1 MQFLGLKSNDFDKFE
16 AMSIKS
22 NKFIFILFFLFGCE
36 GDYLPKPLG
45 YNRIDLPERA
55 FVDLEEGKPYTF
67 QHSIHALIEADS
79 FNLAETAWINLNYQS
94 LGGKVHLTYLE
105 LDTKGK
111 DIKTVVNDAINLTA
125 KHQIKAYG
133 IEESIMMTPKG
144 YTGVAAELSG
154 EVPTQ
159 FQFFVT
165 DSTKNFLRGALYFN
179 TAMKNDSLA
188 PIIEY
193 IKVDMAHLINT
204 LEFKN

>member
-1 MQFLGLKSNDFDKFE
+1 MSKKSNYLP
-16 AMSIKS
+16 
-22 NKFIFILFFLFGCE
+22 IFLFFLLSCGG
-36 GDYLPKPLG
+36 GDYLPKPKG
-45 YNRIDLPERA
+45 YNRIDLPYRA
-55 FVDLEEGKPYTF
+55 FANLEEGKPYTF
-67 QHSIHALIEADS
+67 QYSVHARVEPDS
-79 FNLAETAWINLNYQS
+79 FNLAETSWINLNYTS

-144 YTGVAAELSG
+144 YTGVVAELTG

-165 DSTKNFLRGALYFN
+165 DSTRNFLRGALYFD
-179 TAMKNDSLA
+179 TALKNDSLA
-188 PIIEY
+188 PAIEY
-193 IKVDMAHLINT
+193 IKIDMAHLINT

>member
-1 MQFLGLKSNDFDKFE
+1 
-16 AMSIKS
+16 MSKR
-22 NKFIFILFFLFGCE
+22 FIFYISLLLVAVGCE
-36 GDYLPKPLG
+36 GDYLPKPMG
-45 YNRIDLPERA
+45 YNRIDLPARD
-55 FVDLEEGKPYTF
+55 FIPLENGKPYSF
-67 QHSIHALIEADS
+67 QHSVHALVEADS
-79 FNLAETAWINLNYQS
+79 FNLQETAWINLNYKS
-94 LGGKVHLTYLE
+94 LGGKVHFTYLE

-133 IEESIMMTPKG
+133 IEESVLRTSKG
-144 YTGVAAELSG
+144 YTGVVAELSG

-165 DSTKNFLRGALYFN
+165 DSTRNFLRGALYFD

-188 PIIEY
+188 PVIEY